1 MKGEAVF
8 HMKSVLHIELF
19 LVKNECLLG
28 EKALAKKKEEKRN
41 KERKSIPNSFLL
53 NIDSSPKTGF
63 PFGHRYW

>member
-28 EKALAKKKEEKRN
+28 EKALAKKKKR
-41 KERKSIPNSFLL
+41 KEIRKESLFLVLSF
-53 NIDSSPKTGF
+53 
-63 PFGHRYW
+63 